1 MRPIDAVL
9 RLRPTNAANRLGPGS
24 KTCLLS
30 ARDIQRALASRP
42 GPVVCF
48 ALPSDVLAPMAQGV
62 LRAARQLDAA
72 VGLGAEVHGLG
83 EGPRPWA
90 AFQDLATAAAE
101 VGIRQPLFLRG
112 GPVVLAGASAQE
124 VARAG
129 ESVFQLVDAGFTEV
143 ALDASALEEGGAAAA
158 ALREVAALARERE
171 LGIDL
176 LAPAGGAARVAGWL
190 RELSQR
196 GFRPD
201 VVTAPGGGAGAEE
214 LRALEQAAAPSTL
227 GLIDEPCAG
236 ARAPRVVLA
245 RRLQALVESRPRS
258 VEWLEAHAY
267 CEASEALLAAGC
279 EGSGT
284 AAVRFLAERGGVA

>member
-9 RLRPTNAANRLGPGS
+9 RLRPTNAANRLGRGS
-24 KTCLLS
+24 KICLLS

-48 ALPSDVLAPMAQGV
+48 ALPSDLLAPLAQGV

-112 GPVVLAGASAQE
+112 GPVVLAGASAEE
-124 VARAG
+124 VARAR

-143 ALDASALEEGGAAAA
+143 ALDASALEGGAAAA
-158 ALREVAALARERE
+158 ALCEVAALVRERE

-176 LAPAGGAARVAGWL
+176 LAPAGRAAQVAGWL

-201 VVTAPGGGAGAEE
+201 VVTARSSGAGAEDI
-214 LRALEQAAAPSTL
+214 RTIEQAAAPSAL
-227 GLIDEPCAG
+227 GLIDEPFIG
-236 ARAPRVVLA
+236 ARAPRIVLA
-245 RRLQALVESRPRS
+245 RRLKALVERRPRS
-258 VEWLEAHAY
+258 MEWLEAHAY
-267 CEASEALLAAGC
+267 CEAGEALLAAGC